1 MAAPGPTPSATSAS
15 PVISILRTPAAPS
28 SKQFK
33 NKLNLTPKQGI
44 QTVRGGNNG
53 SPAGSSKYTIT
64 SPKMKKSTTADVKE
78 AAAKIK
84 DQRFR
89 GCTIL

>member
-1 MAAPGPTPSATSAS
+1 M
-15 PVISILRTPAAPS
+15 R
-28 SKQFK
+28 
-33 NKLNLTPKQGI
+33 
-44 QTVRGGNNG
+44 QTEGGSDGSREGKGHRGRREG
-53 SPAGSSKYTIT
+53 YTIT

-89 GCTIL
+89 VCTML